1 MAAPYLWRT
10 LHWASCALLSVL
22 RLHRGTKG
30 RNSRLA
36 PHHSGEGGEVMGFAE
51 RYAAAL
57 AEFERE
63 SVRAFKEA
71 QATFAKYLFDAK
83 EPRDE

>member
-1 MAAPYLWRT
+1 
-10 LHWASCALLSVL
+10 
-22 RLHRGTKG
+22 
-30 RNSRLA
+30 
-36 PHHSGEGGEVMGFAE
+36 MGFAE

-71 QATFAKYLFDAK
+71 QAAFAKYLFDAK